1 MITTEQPESA
11 RTTSNK
17 AGADLRSEK
26 IIDFFTAR
34 RALLEETEA
43 EDRLLGLQET
53 VRLAAEQRRGYI
65 RLPDPFADT
74 LLLFIFAAA
83 VLLGLLVIAGFG

>member
-1 MITTEQPESA
+1 MSA
-11 RTTSNK
+11 LFTHCGIKYSSDQADWLNSWFAPSTSET
-17 AGADLRSEK
+17 GE
-26 IIDFFTAR
+26 R
-34 RALLEETEA
+34 RETEA

-53 VRLAAEQRRGYI
+53 VRLAAEQRRRYI
-65 RLPDPFADT
+65 RLPDPFGDT